1 MFVTRSTRHDKAD
14 IQELW
19 DATDNADADVNEG
32 KIFIARDG
40 AVVGTVRMIEVA
52 PQTVVV
58 DNVVVREDRRGEGI
72 GRQIMQAAMNS
83 IGGKLYLCCHDNA
96 LDFYGHFGFTK
107 TSTDDL
113 PEAAVEYFNRT
124 GDLNPPEGHVHHFL
138 TAR

>member
-58 DNVVVREDRRGEGI
+58 DNVVVREDRRREGI

-96 LDFYGHFGFTK
+96 LDFYGHLGFTN
-107 TSTDDL
+107 TSTADL